1 MDVYL
6 VPVGPD
12 RYQLY
17 CESVFEGAPVMPA
30 EGSGLWK
37 RLSARFT
44 TMLAAIEREHD
55 RIERSRAAARLR
67 RRKGWPARLRM
78 RTVRWLAEKVA
89 EQRLLWHLRTE
100 REACA
105 LYPVGLGDDRAMSV
119 IRSNLSSDFGRHR
132 WWLAINTLA
141 GIGSLA
147 LMPLPGPNIIGFYFA
162 FRIVGHFLSVRGA
175 RQGLDVVTW
184 RLRESPPLAELG
196 SSLRLPPADRRH
208 VVVQVSRQLGLRRLP
223 RFFDRMTPNS
233 A

>member
-17 CESVFEGAPVMPA
+17 CESTVEGAPEMPV

-37 RLSARFT
+37 RLANRFT
-44 TMLAAIEREHD
+44 TMLAAIEREHE
-55 RIERSRAAARLR
+55 RLERSRAAARLR
-67 RRKGWPARLRM
+67 RRKGWTTRVRM
-78 RTVRWLAEKVA
+78 RAVRWLAEKVA

-105 LYPVGLGDDRAMSV
+105 FYPVGMGDERAMSV
-119 IRSNLSSDFGRHR
+119 IRSSLSKEFGRHR
-132 WWLAINTLA
+132 WWLAVNTLA

-147 LMPLPGPNIIGFYFA
+147 LMPVPGPNVIGFYFA

-175 RQGLDVVTW
+175 RQGLDVVVW
-184 RLRESPPLAELG
+184 RLQESSHLAELRT
-196 SSLRLPPADRRH
+196 SLDLPVTERERIVAE
-208 VVVQVSRQLGLRRLP
+208 VSRALGLRRLP
-223 RFFDRMTPNS
+223 RFWKRMAPNF

>member
-17 CESVFEGAPVMPA
+17 CESIAEGAPEMPV
-30 EGSGLWK
+30 EGSGLWR

-44 TMLAAIEREHD
+44 TMLTAIEREHE

-78 RTVRWLAEKVA
+78 RVVRWLAEKVA

-100 REACA
+100 REVCA
-105 LYPVGLGDDRAMSV
+105 LHPVGLDNDRAMAI
-119 IRSNLSSDFGRHR
+119 IRGNLSSDFGRHR
-132 WWLAINTLA
+132 WWLAANTLA

-147 LMPLPGPNIIGFYFA
+147 LMPLPGPNVIGFYFA

-175 RQGLDVVTW
+175 RQGLDVVRW
-184 RLRESPPLAELG
+184 RLRESAPLAELAA
-196 SSLRLPPADRRH
+196 SFRLPPAERRP
-208 VVVQVSRQLGLRRLP
+208 VVVEVSRQLGLRRLP
-223 RFFDRMTPNS
+223 RFFERMTPN
-233 A
+233 AA

>member
-17 CESVFEGAPVMPA
+17 CEAIAEGTPEVPT

-37 RLSARFT
+37 RLAARFT
-44 TMLAAIEREHD
+44 TMLAAIEREHE
-55 RIERSRAAARLR
+55 RLERSRAAARLR
-67 RRKGWPARLRM
+67 RRKGWVTRLRM
-78 RTVRWLAEKVA
+78 RAVRWLAEKVA

-100 REACA
+100 REVCA
-105 LYPVGLGDDRAMSV
+105 LYPVGMGDERAMSV
-119 IRSNLSSDFGRHR
+119 IRSNLTSDFGRHR

-175 RQGLDVVTW
+175 RQGLDVVVW
-184 RLRESPPLAELG
+184 RLRESSHLAELR
-196 SSLRLPPADRRH
+196 SSLALPPAERER
-208 VVVQVSRQLGLRRLP
+208 VVVEVSRQLGLRRLP
-223 RFFDRMTPNS
+223 RFLKRMAPNF